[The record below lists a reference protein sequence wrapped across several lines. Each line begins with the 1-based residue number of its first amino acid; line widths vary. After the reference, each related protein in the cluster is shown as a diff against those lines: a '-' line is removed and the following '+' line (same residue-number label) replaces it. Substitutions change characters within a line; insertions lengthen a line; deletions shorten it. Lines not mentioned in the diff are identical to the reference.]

1 MLRVREAEERKT
13 EARTAKYS
21 VERRQ
26 LACLTVGLF
35 KEYYLLHARL
45 FSALAEIGSK
55 INDNTFFFA
64 FCIFSYLFYFCII

>member
-1 MLRVREAEERKT
+1 MLRVREVEERQT

-21 VERRQ
+21 MERRQ

-45 FSALAEIGSK
+45 F
-55 INDNTFFFA
+55 
-64 FCIFSYLFYFCII
+64 